1 MFDIYYNGSCV
12 CGGYETDDRAAHVA
26 DMIIKQN
33 NGEILAAGHDGN
45 NWWWVV
51 RSTMQIALQN
61 TNVSASAKIVNK
73 TLDKLPKV

>member
-51 RSTMQIALQN
+51 RFYDANSFAEYECFSVRKN
-61 TNVSASAKIVNK
+61 CK
-73 TLDKLPKV
+73 

>member
-12 CGGYETDDRAAHVA
+12 CGGYETDDRAAHVT

-45 NWWWVV
+45 NWWWVARFYDANGFAEYGCFSV
-51 RSTMQIALQN
+51 C
-61 TNVSASAKIVNK
+61 KKNK
-73 TLDKLPKV
+73 KNA